1 MLRLLDLGC
10 LAKKAYIHVY
20 NFMSI
25 NLCSSAEGN
34 ETTSYRAGMD
44 QDKTPH
50 ISFQHKD
57 LPLV

>member
-1 MLRLLDLGC
+1 MLIVIDLRC
-10 LAKKAYIHVY
+10 LAKKGYIQVY

-25 NLCSSAEGN
+25 NPCFSAEGD

-50 ISFQHKD
+50 ISFQHKI
-57 LPLV
+57 LTVE